1 MESLDSTNAFKMSIR
16 KFTSILLQFI
26 TASLLLTS
34 CHHEKKI
41 QLDEVALL
49 RPRSA
54 LYLLKQNEKTWFP
67 YHHIG
72 MKLEGNFIAGEEETG
87 FKANLRMSQDSAVW
101 LSISPAL
108 GIEVARALITS
119 DSLSLLSK
127 IPDNKFGYIT
137 TISDLE
143 NWLHFELD
151 LSDLQHVL
159 LGRPIGIDKIGGKFK
174 SDVDGS
180 QYIINTRYKRRIKKN
195 LNFINQAQDSTDKKD
210 SEREKRKLQKID
222 QEGLVI
228 SQYWIDGKNYLLD
241 KMQFTD
247 LISHKTITIIYESWN
262 NEIPENPFPN
272 SGIIQVND
280 DGITYRFLWEI
291 NKMVT
296 DRIFDFPFEI
306 PEDYEIKKKL

>member
-1 MESLDSTNAFKMSIR
+1 MAK
-16 KFTSILLQFI
+16 
-26 TASLLLTS
+26 
-34 CHHEKKI
+34 
-41 QLDEVALL
+41 
-49 RPRSA
+49 
-54 LYLLKQNEKTWFP
+54 
-67 YHHIG
+67 
-72 MKLEGNFIAGEEETG
+72 
-87 FKANLRMSQDSAVW
+87 DSAVW

-137 TISDLE
+137 TIADLE

-151 LSDLQHVL
+151 LSDLQQIL

-174 SDVDGS
+174 SDIDGY
-180 QYIINTRYKRRIKKN
+180 QYVINTRYKRRIKKN
-195 LNFINQAQDSTDKKD
+195 LNFVNQAQDSTDKKD

-228 SQYWIDGKNYLLD
+228 SQYWMDGKSYLLN

-247 LISHKTITIIYESWN
+247 LISHKSISIIYESWN
-262 NEIPENPFPN
+262 NENPEISFPN
-272 SGIIQVND
+272 SGIIQVQD

-291 NKMVT
+291 NKLVT